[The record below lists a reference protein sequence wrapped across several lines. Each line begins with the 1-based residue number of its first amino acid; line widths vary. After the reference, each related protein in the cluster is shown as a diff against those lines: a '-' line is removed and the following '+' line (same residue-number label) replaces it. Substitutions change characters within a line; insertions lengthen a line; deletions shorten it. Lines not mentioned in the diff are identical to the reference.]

1 MGKIRQLYQKACLW
15 LDDNFVYILLA
26 VLLICGVVCAWLLYT
41 ECRTDNEYNDVNE
54 SVQSIESDNQQ
65 TGREIESASV
75 EIEHAQKELS
85 HGIERTDRIAGTVNE
100 VKRRTDSDTKIINDC
115 NNIIEAGRGDASEA
129 RAIFADVEKSNQ
141 ESEAQTGSNS

>member
-1 MGKIRQLYQKACLW
+1 MEKIRQLYQKVCLW
-15 LDDNFVYILLA
+15 IDYNFIYILLA

-41 ECRTDNEYNDVNE
+41 ECRTDNEYRDVNE

-65 TGREIESASV
+65 AGREIESASV

-85 HGIERTDRIAGTVNE
+85 YGIERTDRIAGTVNK

-115 NNIIEAGRGDASEA
+115 NNIIEAGRRDASEA
-129 RAIFADVEKSNQ
+129 RAIFAEVDQANKISGT
-141 ESEAQTGSNS
+141 QTDGN

>member
-1 MGKIRQLYQKACLW
+1 MEKIKQLYQKACLW
-15 LDDNFVYILLA
+15 LDDYFVYVLLA

-41 ECRTDNEYNDVNE
+41 ECRTDNEYRDVNE

-65 TGREIESASV
+65 AGREIASASV

-85 HGIERTDRIAGTVNE
+85 HGIERTDRIAGTVNK

-115 NNIIEAGRGDASEA
+115 NNIIESGRADASEA
-129 RAIFADVEKSNQ
+129 RAIFEEVDKANKISG
-141 ESEAQTGSNS
+141 AQTGSKS

>member
-1 MGKIRQLYQKACLW
+1 MEKIRQLYQKACLW
-15 LDDNFVYILLA
+15 LDYNFAYVLLA

-65 TGREIESASV
+65 AGREIESASV

-100 VKRRTDSDTKIINDC
+100 VKRRTDTDTKIINDC
-115 NNIIEAGRGDASEA
+115 NNIIEAGRADASEA
-129 RAIFADVEKSNQ
+129 RAIFAEVDKANKISG
-141 ESEAQTGSNS
+141 AQTGSNS